1 MIQAG
6 DPDSKNAQKNQQLGM
21 GGPDYTI
28 PAEINPKFIHKK
40 GALAAARLSDEINP
54 SKASSGSQFY
64 IIIGSPV
71 NDETL
76 NQNEHQITEIKKTE
90 LIDKYLQK
98 PENASII
105 PTLNEYK
112 EKGNKD
118 GFESLVA
125 KIYSDLDSSFKK
137 IDTVFYTTQQR
148 EEYLLHGGSPHLDNE
163 YTIFGEVVEGF
174 DVIDKIAIVETNDDD
189 RPKEDIRMTITII
202 NK

>member
-1 MIQAG
+1 M
-6 DPDSKNAQKNQQLGM
+6 
-21 GGPDYTI
+21 
-28 PAEINPKFIHKK
+28 
-40 GALAAARLSDEINP
+40 
-54 SKASSGSQFY
+54 
-64 IIIGSPV
+64 
-71 NDETL
+71 
-76 NQNEHQITEIKKTE
+76 
-90 LIDKYLQK
+90 
-98 PENASII
+98 
-105 PTLNEYK
+105 
-112 EKGNKD
+112 
-118 GFESLVA
+118 VA